1 MLRSILFEQKDEQR
15 MPQAVLL
22 VQATETTMRQPKFVS
37 VSYIH
42 THLDTR
48 VFNSNTHSENSEHMK
63 QISHKSSL
71 NIYCEQKKINDDT
84 QI

>member
-1 MLRSILFEQKDEQR
+1 MRNKSAGLSLEAQMLRSILFEQKDEQR

-42 THLDTR
+42 THLDT
-48 VFNSNTHSENSEHMK
+48 
-63 QISHKSSL
+63 
-71 NIYCEQKKINDDT
+71 
-84 QI
+84 